1 MKVGTNTV
9 ALGGPSAEDIIR
21 WSGTQASLALGDIGM
36 NVTTGRPSAFVGGAD
51 EPLALLSEAG
61 GSAFNSQVDAAGD
74 ITTTSTLDV
83 PATGMSL
90 VPGPGDYVALFT
102 SDFQQSGNNEDLF
115 ISLYNGGVQVPNSE
129 RNFRRGASQGNV
141 RSSMTL
147 MAHLTV
153 VGPPDAIEVQWR
165 TGGSGTSTMGNRE
178 LILLNA

>member
-1 MKVGTNTV
+1 
-9 ALGGPSAEDIIR
+9 
-21 WSGTQASLALGDIGM
+21 M

-83 PATGMSL
+83 LATSMTL
-90 VPGPGDYVALFT
+90 APGPGDYIALFT
-102 SDFQQSGNNEDLF
+102 ADFQQSSNNENIF
-115 ISLYNGGVQVPNSE
+115 ISLFVAGVQVPNSE
-129 RNFRRGASQGNV
+129 REFRRGASQGNV

-147 MAHLTV
+147 MAHITV
-153 VGPPDAIEVQWR
+153 VGPPDPVEVQWR
-165 TGGSGTSTMGNRE
+165 VGSAGTATMGNRE